1 MKSGQ
6 WLRGLLVGL
15 VVLAVSVPASAAVT
29 LLDKD
34 GMTVT
39 TDAFFN
45 TFYVHSSS
53 DNDISGVD
61 RDQSRVKMGFLP
73 NYIGFNFSKKLDNMT
88 VGGRSSFWVTIND
101 SEENV
106 TETGIDVRQFYG
118 TVDGDWGQVLI
129 GKDFGLFCRSNIFLD
144 EILQGYGNVS
154 DTLGL
159 IDGGGVSFGNIGTGY
174 VYPFP
179 NAQITYR
186 TPTWNGLRLA
196 VGIVDPAHTSDFDPD
211 VTYFP
216 EEDAPQFQGELT
228 YNYTADKLGITAWA
242 GFLQQTSEDSS
253 DNSDSKVD
261 SEGVSYG
268 VQFKYDWL
276 TLHASGYSAKG
287 VGFLLG
293 PGVDSTLGLPIVDK
307 NFDEVDST
315 GYLLQT
321 AFTFG
326 AHRLVGSYGKTK
338 MDDAAF
344 FVETGDALNPTD
356 PIFADWEN
364 ETITG
369 AYFYTFNDYL
379 KVVAEYNV
387 NTIELGKAEEEI
399 KTIALGAIISF

>member
-15 VVLAVSVPASAAVT
+15 VLLASSVPASAAVT

-34 GMTVT
+34 GMSVT

-45 TFYVHSSS
+45 TFYVYSSS
-53 DNDISGVD
+53 DKNDDYEKLLGGED

-73 NYIGFNFSKKLDNMT
+73 NYIGFNFSKQVDDSMK

-106 TETGIDVRQFYG
+106 TSTGIDVRQFYG
-118 TVDGDWGQVLI
+118 TVDGDWGQLLI

-144 EILQGYGNVS
+144 EILMGYGNVS

-186 TPTWNGLRLA
+186 SPVLSGFRLA
-196 VGIVDPAHTSDFDPD
+196 VGIVDPAHTADNFDTA
-211 VTYFP
+211 VVP
-216 EEDAPQFQGELT
+216 EENAPQFQGELT
-228 YNYTADKLGITAWA
+228 YLYSFDQGSVTAWA
-242 GFLQQTSEDSS
+242 GFLQQTSEDAGDS
-253 DNSDSKVD
+253 DAEIDSK
-261 SEGVSYG
+261 GFSYG
-268 VQFKYDWL
+268 LQAKYAGL
-276 TLHASGYSAKG
+276 TLHASGFDASG

-293 PGVDSTLGLPIVDK
+293 PGVDNTLGLPLVEDADG
-307 NFDEVDST
+307 DEVDSN
-315 GYLLQT
+315 GYLLQAAYT
-321 AFTFG
+321 TG
-326 AHRLVGSYGKTK
+326 PHRLVASYGRNKL
-338 MDDAAF
+338 
-344 FVETGDALNPTD
+344 ETNPD
-356 PIFADWEN
+356 EWEN
-364 ETITG
+364 ETVTG
-369 AYFYTFNDYL
+369 AYFYTFNDHL

-387 NTIELGKAEEEI
+387 NTISIGDAEEETD
-399 KTIALGAIISF
+399 TIALGGIISF

>member
-1 MKSGQ
+1 MKKV
-6 WLRGLLVGL
+6 LFKVAVPLLAFSCFAVGTAQAAFTL
-15 VVLAVSVPASAAVT
+15 YEKEGATFSV
-29 LLDKD
+29 D
-34 GMTVT
+34 G
-39 TDAFFN
+39 FFN

-53 DNDISGVD
+53 DNEISGVD

-73 NYIGFNFSKKLDNMT
+73 NYIGFNFSKQLDTMK

-118 TVDGDWGQVLI
+118 TVDGDWGQVLF

-144 EILQGYGNVS
+144 EILQGYGNVN

-186 TPTWNGLRLA
+186 SPDLA
-196 VGIVDPAHTSDFDPD
+196 GFKLAIGIVDPAHTSDFDPD

-216 EEDAPQFQGELT
+216 EESAPQVQGELAYT
-228 YNYTADKLGITAWA
+228 YNFDKGSVTAWG
-242 GFLQQTSEDSS
+242 GFLWQTSEDAG
-253 DNSDSKVD
+253 DSGAEVD
-261 SEGVSYG
+261 SEGVSFG
-268 VQFKYDWL
+268 IQAKYAGL
-276 TLHASGYSAKG
+276 TLHASGFDASG
-287 VGFLLG
+287 VSFLLG
-293 PGVDSTLGLPIVDK
+293 PGVDSTLGLPIVDS
-307 NFDEVDST
+307 NFDEVDSK
-315 GYLLQT
+315 GYLLQAAY
-321 AFTFG
+321 AFG
-326 AHRLVGSYGKTK
+326 KHKLVASYGKTE

-344 FVETGDALNPTD
+344 YVAETATTTA

-364 ETITG
+364 ETTTG
-369 AYFYTFNDYL
+369 AYFYTVNDYL

-387 NTIELGKAEEEI
+387 NKISIGKAEETVD
-399 KTIALGAIISF
+399 TIALGGILSF